1 MRPIDLSAVEEAKE
15 FERVV
20 PGGYVCGITNVKD
33 VPEKEY
39 LLIEYDIAEGTKK
52 NYYRSLFNSKGFW
65 GGSFV
70 KSYKEK
76 ALPFFKGFIT
86 AVEKSNSGYHWDN
99 DETKLKRKLVGL
111 VLGEEE
117 YQKNDGSIGKR
128 LYVDQIHSVE
138 KIRSCDYVIPELKK
152 LFSPAV
158 IDPPAFSAPAF
169 EELKELEDVDDDD
182 LPF

>member
-1 MRPIDLSAVEEAKE
+1 MKQIDLSKVEEAKE

-33 VPEKEY
+33 VSEKEY
-39 LLIEYDIAEGTKK
+39 LLIEYDIAEGPKK
-52 NYYRSLFNSKGFW
+52 NYYRQLFEAKNFW
-65 GGSFV
+65 GASFV

-86 AVEKSNSGYHWDN
+86 AIENSNAGYHWDS

-117 YQKNDGSIGKR
+117 YKKNDGTIGKR
-128 LYVDQIHSVE
+128 LYVDQIHSVD
-138 KIRSCDYVIPELKK
+138 KIRSCDYEIPALKR
-152 LFSPAV
+152 LNAPAV
-158 IDPPAFSAPAF
+158 VEVPAFSAPAF
-169 EELKELEDVDDDD
+169 EEEEDITDDD